1 MINKASFQTRART
14 IDHLGRGQIADAPT
28 AVSELWKNAYDAYAR
43 NVELHIFD
51 GKTPIAAVMD
61 NGHGM
66 NAQELLDNW
75 LVIGT
80 ESKVRKDSRPE
91 DRFGLPK
98 RETQGEKGIGRL
110 SAAYLA
116 PMTLVVTKREGNSF
130 AAILVDWRF
139 FENPFLLISDV
150 EFPIAEF
157 GEIKELSEQL
167 PGMFKALRENLGWD
181 GADEGKAKR
190 LSAAWDSFDELER
203 QQDKEVEQTTR
214 EAILAF
220 DDSSILQWDHVFPWW
235 DLMKKASEYD
245 IHGTAMFALDVNDE
259 LGRWVRDEYEGE
271 DGDKVKQALVET
283 LVNFT
288 DPYEQQ
294 ETFLDYCVTIHK
306 KNKPEYI
313 VVRSDESFSLEELHA
328 LEHYV
333 DGQFDEQGVF
343 KGQIKAF
350 GKERGE
356 IEIRPARLLKS
367 KGKGRLGPFRFCIG
381 SFENTYKSSTHS
393 EEELASIFM
402 KVDKY
407 GGICMYRDAL
417 RVMPY
422 GRENADIFGIETRR
436 SRHAGRE
443 FFSYRRSFGRVSF
456 SSADNPYLK
465 DKAGREGLVDNKA
478 RRDLVDLV
486 VNVLM
491 QTARQFFGTNS
502 ELRSVELPGIEK
514 RNLAMQRAAETARK
528 RNQRNFSRALKQALP
543 KTIGGRD
550 EAIACI
556 ELFNVAQKNRD
567 AQALAQIQ
575 ERLNQFN
582 ELRDE
587 IRLPNRPATLGKNE
601 EDYRAFRDAYG
612 EFCSAL
618 ETLKKDLA
626 KCEAEGL
633 LGDPKRIVLS
643 RFHSNESRLSGQINS
658 YLKTIKDNLDSL
670 RVRWDNNAFEDR
682 KRYNKNAALA
692 VKRLEQG
699 EGLAP
704 VLNLLDAKHAELRDD
719 FEIKYSAIINSLSQV
734 VEDVDIEGAFF
745 WTDHENAKLEEKV
758 QLLHSVAQLG
768 ISVEIIGHEL
778 EALESQVSTYLRRMP
793 KAVRDLTT
801 YKNALEAFSQLT
813 DRLRFLTPLK
823 KTAYRNRIRITGKE
837 IGDYLREFFGDTFEK
852 FRIDFIVTPAFERLA
867 IRDLPSRIY
876 PTFINLVNNSLYW
889 VQFGERR
896 IVQLDFIDGKAV
908 VSDTGKGVDKD
919 DLENLFQLFFTRR
932 SNGRGVGLYLC
943 RQNLAVA
950 HHTIR
955 YAKDSDPHPLDGAN
969 FVIEF
974 KDAEN
979 A

>member
-1 MINKASFQTRART
+1 MINTASFQTRART

-51 GKTPIAAVMD
+51 GKVLVAGVMD

-66 NAQELLDNW
+66 TAQELLNNW

-80 ESKVRKDSRPE
+80 ESKVRKDGKPE
-91 DRFGLPK
+91 DRFGLPQ
-98 RETQGEKGIGRL
+98 RATQGEKGIGRL

-116 PMTLVVTKREGNSF
+116 PMTLVVTKREGSSF

-157 GEIKELSEQL
+157 GEIKELPEQL
-167 PGMFKALRENLGWD
+167 PAMFLALRKNLGW
-181 GADEGKAKR
+181 EGMDDAKAKR

-203 QQDKEVEQTTR
+203 QQDKKVERTTR
-214 EAILAF
+214 EAILSF
-220 DDSSILQWDHVFPWW
+220 DDASLLQWEHVFPWW
-235 DLMKKASEYD
+235 DMMKKASEYD
-245 IHGTAMFALDVNDE
+245 IHGTAMFAIDINDE
-259 LGRWVRDEYEGE
+259 LGKWVRDEYEGE

-288 DPYEQQ
+288 DPYEDRNL
-294 ETFLDYCVTIHK
+294 FFDYCVAIHRQ
-306 KNKPEYI
+306 NKPEHI
-313 VVRSDESFSLEELHA
+313 AVSSAECFSLEELHA

-333 DGQFDEQGVF
+333 DGQFDELGVF
-343 KGQIKAF
+343 TGAIKAF
-350 GKERGE
+350 GKDRGH
-356 IEIRPARLLKS
+356 IEIRPAKLLKS
-367 KGKGRLGPFRFCIG
+367 QGKGRLGPFKFCIG
-381 SFENTYKSSTHS
+381 TIEQELKSTTHS
-393 EEELASIFM
+393 EEEYTSI
-402 KVDKY
+402 KSQAEKY
-407 GGICMYRDAL
+407 SGICMYRDAL

-422 GRENADIFGIETRR
+422 GREGEDLFNIEERR
-436 SRHAGRE
+436 SKHAGRE

-456 SSADNPYLK
+456 SSQENPYLK
-465 DKAGREGLVDNKA
+465 DKAGREGLVVNKA
-478 RRDLVDLV
+478 RREMVDLV
-486 VNVLM
+486 VNVLR
-491 QTARQFFGTNS
+491 QTARQFFGYES
-502 ELRSVELPGIEK
+502 ELRYTELPGIRK
-514 RNLAMQRAAETARK
+514 RNAAMQKAAETARK
-528 RNQRNFSRALKQALP
+528 RNQKNFSRALRLALP
-543 KTIGGRD
+543 KVTAGLN
-550 EAIACI
+550 AIRASLA
-556 ELFNVAQKNRD
+556 LFEEAQKNRD
-567 AQALAQIQ
+567 AGILAEIQ
-575 ERLNQFN
+575 EKLNEFS
-582 ELRDE
+582 E
-587 IRLPNRPATLGKNE
+587 IKDTLRLPNRPAVLGQNE
-601 EDYRAFRDAYG
+601 SDYRAFRDAYG

-618 ETLKKDLA
+618 EALKKNLA

-643 RFHSNESRLSGQINS
+643 RFHSNESRLSSQIGG
-658 YLKTIKDNLDSL
+658 YLKTIKDNLDLL
-670 RVRWDNNAFEDR
+670 RIRWDANASEDR
-682 KRYNKNAALA
+682 KLYNKNAALA
-692 VKRLEQG
+692 VNRLEQG

-704 VLNLLDAKHAELRDD
+704 VLNLLDAKQAELRDD

-734 VEDVDIEGAFF
+734 AEDVDIEGAFF
-745 WTDHENAKLEEKV
+745 WTDRENAKLEEKV

-793 KAVRDLTT
+793 NEVRALTS

-823 KTAYRNRIRITGKE
+823 KTAYRNRIRITGKD
-837 IGDYLREFFGDTFEK
+837 IGDYLRDFFGDTFEK
-852 FRIDFIVTPAFERLA
+852 YRIDFIVTPAFERLA

-889 VQFGERR
+889 VQYGERR
-896 IVQLDFIDGKAV
+896 TVQLDVIDGKAII
-908 VSDTGKGVDKD
+908 SDTGKGIDRD
-919 DLENLFQLFFTRR
+919 DLDNLFQLFFTRR
-932 SNGRGVGLYLC
+932 TNGRGIGLYLC

-950 HHTIR
+950 NHTIR
-955 YAKDSDPHPLDGAN
+955 YANDSDPHPLEGAN
-969 FVIEF
+969 FIIEF

>member
-91 DRFGLPK
+91 DCFGLPK

-167 PGMFKALRENLGWD
+167 PEMFQSLRENLGWD

-235 DLMKKASEYD
+235 DLMKKASEFD
-245 IHGTAMFALDVNDE
+245 VHGTAMFAIDVNDE

-271 DGDKVKQALVET
+271 DGDKVKQALLET

-288 DPYEQQ
+288 DPYEEQDL
-294 ETFLDYCVTIHK
+294 FLDYRVTIHK
-306 KNKPEYI
+306 RDKPEHT
-313 VVRSDESFSLEELHA
+313 VVRADECFSLEELHA

-333 DGQFDEQGVF
+333 DGHFDDQGVF
-343 KGQIKAF
+343 TGKVVAF
-350 GKERGE
+350 GKDRGQV
-356 IEIRPARLLKS
+356 EIRPARLLKN
-367 KGKGRLGPFRFCIG
+367 KGKGRLGPFKFCIG
-381 SFENTYKSSTHS
+381 TFEQETRFTTHS
-393 EEELASIFM
+393 EEEHAAYKEKS
-402 KVDKY
+402 DKY
-407 GGICMYRDAL
+407 GGVCMYRDGL
-417 RVMPY
+417 RLMPY
-422 GRENADIFGIETRR
+422 GREGADLFSIEERR
-436 SRHAGRE
+436 TKHAGRN
-443 FFSYRRSFGRVSF
+443 FYSYRRSFGRVSF
-456 SSADNPYLK
+456 SSKKNPYLK
-465 DKAGREGLVDNKA
+465 DKAGREGLIDNKA
-478 RRDLVDLV
+478 RREMVALVI
-486 VNVLM
+486 NVLT
-491 QTARQFFGTNS
+491 QTAKHFFGTDS
-502 ELRSVELPGIEK
+502 EIRSTELPGITK
-514 RNLAMQRAAETARK
+514 RNKAMQKAAETARK
-528 RNQRNFSRALKQALP
+528 RNRQNFTRALGQALP
-543 KTIGGRD
+543 KTISGRD
-550 EAIACI
+550 EAKTYL
-556 ELFNVAQKNRD
+556 ELFEVAQKNRD
-567 AQALAQIQ
+567 GRTLAEIQ
-575 ERLNQFN
+575 EQLNQFN
-582 ELRDE
+582 GLLDQ
-587 IRLPNRPATLGKNE
+587 IRLPNRPATLGKDE
-601 EDYRAFRDAYG
+601 EDYRAFRDALG
-612 EFCSAL
+612 EFCSL
-618 ETLKKDLA
+618 VETLKKNLA

-643 RFHSNESRLSGQINS
+643 RFHSNESRLSSQINT
-658 YLKTIKDNLDSL
+658 YLKSIKDSLDTL

-682 KRYNKNAALA
+682 KLYNKNAVSA

-699 EGLAP
+699 DGLVP

-745 WTDHENAKLEEKV
+745 WTDQENAKLEEKV

-801 YKNALEAFSQLT
+801 YKNAIEAFSQLT

>member
-51 GKTPIAAVMD
+51 GKTPIAGVMD

-66 NAQELLDNW
+66 NAQGLLDNW

-139 FENPFLLISDV
+139 FENPFLLISDI

-157 GEIKELSEQL
+157 GEIKELPEQL
-167 PGMFKALRENLGWD
+167 PGMFQALRENLGWD
-181 GADEGKAKR
+181 GAEEGKAKR

-245 IHGTAMFALDVNDE
+245 IHGTAMFAIDVNDE

-283 LVNFT
+283 LVNFI
-288 DPYEQQ
+288 DPFEEQDL
-294 ETFLDYCVTIHK
+294 FFDYRTTIHK
-306 KNKPEYI
+306 KDKPEYTI
-313 VVRSDESFSLEELHA
+313 VRSDDCFSLEELHA

-333 DGQFDEQGVF
+333 DGQFDERGVF
-343 KGQIKAF
+343 TGVIKAF
-350 GKERGE
+350 GKERGGV
-356 IEIRPARLLKS
+356 EIRPSRLLRS
-367 KGKGRLGPFRFCIG
+367 QGRGRLGPFKFCIG
-381 SFENTYKSSTHS
+381 TIEQNYKSTTHS
-393 EEELASIFM
+393 EEEYNSIM
-402 KVDKY
+402 SQADKY
-407 GGICMYRDAL
+407 GGICIYRDAL

-422 GRENADIFGIETRR
+422 GREHADIFGIEGRR
-436 SRHAGRE
+436 ARHAGRE
-443 FFSYRRSFGRVSF
+443 FYSYRRSFGRVSF
-456 SSADNPYLK
+456 TAEENPYLK

-478 RRDLVDLV
+478 RRDMADLV
-486 VNVLM
+486 VNVLK

-502 ELRSVELPGIEK
+502 ELRSIELPNIEK
-514 RNLAMQRAAETARK
+514 RNLAMQKAAETARK
-528 RNQRNFSRALKQALP
+528 RNQRNFARTLKQALP

-556 ELFNVAQKNRD
+556 EIFNVAQKNQD
-567 AQALAQIQ
+567 IQTLAKIQ
-575 ERLNQFN
+575 ERMNQFN

-643 RFHSNESRLSGQINS
+643 RFHSNESRLSSQIGG

-670 RVRWDNNAFEDR
+670 RVRWDNKAFEDR
-682 KRYNKNAALA
+682 KLYNKNAALA

-734 VEDVDIEGAFF
+734 IDDVDIEGAFF
-745 WTDHENAKLEEKV
+745 WADQENAKLEEKV

-852 FRIDFIVTPAFERLA
+852 YRIDFIVTSAFERLD

-932 SNGRGVGLYLC
+932 TNGRGIGLYLC

-955 YAKDSDPHPLDGAN
+955 YAQDSDPHPLEGAN

-974 KDAEN
+974 KDSEN

>member
-1 MINKASFQTRART
+1 MIHTASFQTRART

-51 GKTPIAAVMD
+51 GDVPVAAVMD

-80 ESKVRKDSRPE
+80 ESKVRKEGKQE
-91 DRFGLPK
+91 DWFGLPK

-116 PMTLVVTKREGNSF
+116 PMTLVVTKREGSSF

-157 GEIKELSEQL
+157 GEIKELPELL
-167 PGMFKALRENLGWD
+167 PGMFQALRENLGWD
-181 GADEGKAKR
+181 KIDGEKAKR
-190 LSAAWDSFDELER
+190 LNAAWDSFDKLER
-203 QQDKEVEQTTR
+203 QQDIEIGQTTR

-220 DDSSILQWDHVFPWW
+220 DDSVLLEWDHVFPWW
-235 DLMKKASEYD
+235 EMMKRASEYD
-245 IHGTAMFALDVNDE
+245 VHGTAMYAIAVNDE
-259 LGRWVRDEYEGE
+259 LGRWVRDDYEGE
-271 DGDKVKQALVET
+271 DGDKVKKALIET

-288 DPYEQQ
+288 DPYE
-294 ETFLDYCVTIHK
+294 EKNLFFDYCVTIHK
-306 KNKPEYI
+306 KNKPNHT
-313 VVRSDESFSLEELHA
+313 VVRSEDCFSSDELHA

-333 DGQFDEQGVF
+333 DGRFDEHGAF
-343 KGQIKAF
+343 KGRIKAF
-350 GKERGE
+350 GKDRGE
-356 IEIRPARLLKS
+356 VEIRPAKLLKA
-367 KGKGRLGPFRFCIG
+367 KGKGRLGPFSFCIG
-381 SFENTYKSSTHS
+381 TIEQTARFTTHS
-393 EEELASIFM
+393 EEEYASIQTLAE
-402 KVDKY
+402 KY

-422 GRENADIFGIETRR
+422 GREHADIFGIESRR

-456 SSADNPYLK
+456 SSKDNPYLK

-478 RRDLVDLV
+478 RREMADLV

-491 QTARQFFGTNS
+491 QTARHFFGSNS
-502 ELRSVELPGIEK
+502 ELRLIELPEIEK

-528 RNQRNFSRALKQALP
+528 RNQRNFTKALKQALP
-543 KTIGGRD
+543 KTIRGRD
-550 EAIACI
+550 EAKEYI
-556 ELFNVAQKNRD
+556 ELFEVAQKKCD
-567 AQALAQIQ
+567 AQALTQIQ
-575 ERLNQFN
+575 EKLNKFN
-582 ELRDE
+582 ELRDQ

-643 RFHSNESRLSGQINS
+643 RFHSNESRLSGQIS
-658 YLKTIKDNLDSL
+658 GYLKTIKNNLDTL

-682 KRYNKNAALA
+682 KLYNKNAAMA
-692 VKRLEQG
+692 VKKLEQG

-704 VLNLLDAKHAELRDD
+704 VLNLLDAKHAQLRDD
-719 FEIKYSAIINSLSQV
+719 FEIKYSAIINSLTQV
-734 VEDVDIEGAFF
+734 SEDVDIEGAFF
-745 WTDHENAKLEEKV
+745 WADQENAKLEEKV

-793 KAVRDLTT
+793 AAVRDLAS
-801 YKNALEAFSQLT
+801 YKNAVEAFSQLT

-837 IGDYLREFFGDTFEK
+837 IGDYMREFFGETFAK
-852 FRIDFIVTPAFERLA
+852 HRIDFIVTPAFERMA
-867 IRDLPSRIY
+867 ICDLPSRIY

-889 VQFGERR
+889 VQFGTRR
-896 IVQLDFIDGKAV
+896 IVQLDFIDGKV
-908 VSDTGKGVDKD
+908 IISDTGKGVDKD
-919 DLENLFQLFFTRR
+919 DLENLFQLFFTKRT
-932 SNGRGVGLYLC
+932 NGRGVGLYLC

-955 YAKDSDPHPLDGAN
+955 YAETSDPHPLEGAN

-974 KDAEN
+974 KEVNN